1 LSFQL
6 SVFRLQFRY
15 QPALKI
21 ETRKLALLFLTGRL
35 LLSNRGATRTFARTR
50 IGVRALAANGQPT
63 TMAQSAIC
71 ADVHQTLDVHLNALA
86 KIAFY
91 LSLTF
96 QDRANPAQLIFVQI
110 PDMSV
115 EIYL

>member
-1 LSFQL
+1 MPRYTRSRLGCASSLSCERPFSCRLLLLLPFLSFQL

-86 KIAFY
+86 K
-91 LSLTF
+91 
-96 QDRANPAQLIFVQI
+96 
-110 PDMSV
+110 
-115 EIYL
+115 